1 MNKIIRNHV
10 TERMSKIVIHNNI
23 VYLCGQVGEADTP
36 IKAQAREMLSR
47 VDTYLKEA
55 GSSRKHM
62 LSATIYLSDMKYFA
76 EFNEVWD
83 AWVIPGNPP
92 ARACVE
98 SCLANP
104 GLFCEISVVAAL
116 E

>member
-1 MNKIIRNHV
+1 MDKITRNHV
-10 TERMSKIVIHNNI
+10 TQRMSKIVIHNNT
-23 VYLCGQVGEADTP
+23 VYLCGQVGEVDTP

-47 VDTYLKEA
+47 VDQYLKEA
-55 GSSRKHM
+55 GSSKKSM
-62 LSATIYLSDMKYFA
+62 LSATVYLSDMRYFA

-83 AWVIPGNPP
+83 EWVIPGNPP

-98 SCLANP
+98 ARLANP
-104 GLFCEISVVAAL
+104 GLFCEVSVVAAL